1 MGVVG
6 EKPLITRMLLLIL
19 PLLTLVAAKPDP
31 AGIFDSV
38 QAQGRIS
45 EEVSVARMLKES
57 GVATLEKTLENG
69 NDCMAMAMCRHGA
82 TKAMAKE
89 DAFYVAMKTF
99 TAFLKVNEAHRRF
112 DGGFESWFSN
122 GRGSLPNSLP
132 LPRLRQ
138 PDPGAQGRGVCV
150 LCPILPGI
158 CSELRNV
165 RNLQPGSLWRSLS
178 RRWPHLRLNRL
189 HLQPKDL
196 GLHQAGGVSHSL
208 KQILHCL
215 SVN

>member
-99 TAFLKVNEAHRRF
+99 TAFLKSVQEASTRSTKQIDTLTGALRVGSAMGEAACRNLYSCPETENLVEGRRGEACVYSAPF
-112 DGGFESWFSN
+112 CPGFAAGCSMCGIFN
-122 GRGSLPNSLP
+122 
-132 LPRLRQ
+132 
-138 PDPGAQGRGVCV
+138 PGLCAG
-150 LCPILPGI
+150 LCPVAGLTCGTIGYI
-158 CSELRNV
+158 CNPAITNYNV
-165 RNLQPGSLWRSLS
+165 PEE
-178 RRWPHLRLNRL
+178 
-189 HLQPKDL
+189 
-196 GLHQAGGVSHSL
+196 
-208 KQILHCL
+208 
-215 SVN
+215 

>member
-82 TKAMAKE
+82 TKAITKE

-99 TAFLKVNEAHRRF
+99 TAFLKSVQEASTRSTKQIDSLTGALRVGSAMGEAACRNLYSCPETENLVEGRRGEACVYSAPF
-112 DGGFESWFSN
+112 CPGFAAGCSMCGIFN
-122 GRGSLPNSLP
+122 
-132 LPRLRQ
+132 
-138 PDPGAQGRGVCV
+138 PGLCAG
-150 LCPILPGI
+150 LCPVAGLTCGTIGYI
-158 CSELRNV
+158 CNPAITDYNV
-165 RNLQPGSLWRSLS
+165 QEE
-178 RRWPHLRLNRL
+178 
-189 HLQPKDL
+189 
-196 GLHQAGGVSHSL
+196 
-208 KQILHCL
+208 
-215 SVN
+215 

>member
-99 TAFLKVNEAHRRF
+99 TAFLKSVQEASTRSTKQIDTLTGALRVGSAMGEAACRNLYSCPETENLVEGRRGEACVYSAPF
-112 DGGFESWFSN
+112 CPGFAAGCSMCGIFN
-122 GRGSLPNSLP
+122 
-132 LPRLRQ
+132 
-138 PDPGAQGRGVCV
+138 PGLCAG
-150 LCPILPGI
+150 LCPVAGLTCGTIGYI
-158 CSELRNV
+158 CNPAITDYNV
-165 RNLQPGSLWRSLS
+165 PEE
-178 RRWPHLRLNRL
+178 
-189 HLQPKDL
+189 
-196 GLHQAGGVSHSL
+196 
-208 KQILHCL
+208 
-215 SVN
+215 